1 MIFNIKYAGEKFN
14 FNQEDDWI
22 GEPAILKLRSY
33 YIADILFEVMDVNNF
48 IDYCNTTFKKDKIE
62 GMLYTLINAYQLTGE
77 YNKAIEELDY
87 WLLDNPS
94 NQRMKNKKQKVL
106 EKKSIQ

>member
-1 MIFNIKYAGEKFN
+1 ME
-14 FNQEDDWI
+14 
-22 GEPAILKLRSY
+22 
-33 YIADILFEVMDVNNF
+33 VNNF
-48 IDYCNTTFKKDKIE
+48 IDYCNTIFKTDKIE

-77 YNKAIEELDY
+77 YNKAIEELNH